1 MLKSSTLS
9 GKTAGEVDSNWGIY
23 QRLLVYIKP
32 LKFFFA
38 LSILGNAIYAGASAM
53 MAKALEFVI
62 NTVENPTEENRLL
75 LPALILALF
84 LLRGIGGFLGGYY
97 IAYVGRNIVHQ
108 IRTQVFDRYLK
119 LPTHYFDN
127 NSSGHLV
134 SRITYNVEQV
144 SSASTEAVTIIVRE
158 GLTVVG
164 LLAVMLM
171 SNWKLTLIFLALGPV
186 IGLLIG
192 YVGKRFRL
200 LSNRI
205 MASVGDVTHVTSE
218 VISGFRVVRIFG
230 GEDYEARRFREA
242 SRYNLKQSL
251 KLELTKAIS
260 TPVVQ
265 AMVALAISILVW
277 LALAPEVRGEMSA
290 GGFVVII
297 AAAATMAKPIRQ
309 LTQVNEK
316 IQSGVAAARD
326 LFAVIDADP
335 EKDDGIYAVDR
346 VKGEISLK
354 NVTFRYK
361 GTDKDVLKGVN
372 LEIKSGE
379 TIALVGRSGSGKS
392 TLANLIPRFY
402 NLNSGSITLDGI
414 NIEDYTLRS
423 LRDQIALVT
432 QNVTLFN
439 DTLAKNIAYGSLEDT
454 SLQTLRSVAR
464 QANALSF
471 IEDKVDGFDTMVGD
485 NGVALSGGQRQRIA
499 IARALLKDAP
509 VLILDEA
516 TSALDTESEKVI
528 QGELDLLM
536 KGRTTI
542 VIAHRLSTVENADKI
557 IVMDEGRIVEQGSH
571 QALLS
576 MNGEYAKLYN
586 MNLADD
592 ADSNRVQKVS

>member
-1 MLKSSTLS
+1 MSKGSALPDN
-9 GKTAGEVDSNWGIY
+9 KTEVIDSNWDLY
-23 QRLLVYIKP
+23 QRLLVYLKP
-32 LKFFFA
+32 LKFYFF
-38 LSILGNAIYAGASAM
+38 LSIIGNAIYASASAL

-62 NTVENPTEENRLL
+62 DTVEHPTDENRIL
-75 LPALILALF
+75 LPALIFALF
-84 LLRGIGGFLGGYY
+84 IFRGLGGFLGGYY

-127 NSSGHLV
+127 NASGHLI

-144 SSASTEAVTIIVRE
+144 SSATTDAVTIIVRE
-158 GLTVVG
+158 GLTVIG
-164 LLAVMLM
+164 LLAVMIS

-186 IGLLIG
+186 IGFLVN
-192 YVGKRFRL
+192 YVGKRFRV
-200 LSNRI
+200 LSKRI
-205 MASVGDVTHVTSE
+205 MASVGNVTHVTSE
-218 VISGFRVVRIFG
+218 VVSGFRVVRIFG
-230 GEDYEARRFREA
+230 GEDYETKRFGEA

-260 TPVVQ
+260 TPVIQ

-277 LALAPEVRGEMSA
+277 LALAPEVRGGMSA
-290 GGFVVII
+290 GAFVVII
-297 AAAATMAKPIRQ
+297 AAASTMAKPIRQ

-316 IQSGVAAARD
+316 IQRGVAAARD
-326 LFAVIDADP
+326 LFEVIDAP
-335 EKDDGIYAVDR
+335 SEKDEGKHIAER
-346 VKGEISLK
+346 VKGELSLE
-354 NVTFRYK
+354 NVTFRYH
-361 GTDKDVLKGVN
+361 GTHRDVLKGIN
-372 LEIKSGE
+372 LNIKPGE

-402 NLNSGSITLDGI
+402 DLTGGSIKLDGVDV
-414 NIEDYTLRS
+414 EDYTLRS

-439 DTLAKNIAYGSLEDT
+439 DTLAKNIAYGGLDGASLEQ
-454 SLQTLRSVAR
+454 LKSVSR

-471 IEDKVDGFDTMVGD
+471 IEDKEQGFETLVGD
-485 NGVALSGGQRQRIA
+485 NGIALSGGQRQRIA

-509 VLILDEA
+509 LLILDEA

-528 QGELDLLM
+528 QSELDLLM
-536 KGRTTI
+536 EGRTTI

-571 QALLS
+571 LELLS

-586 MNLADD
+586 MNLADE
-592 ADSNRVQKVS
+592 ADSEIV

>member
-1 MLKSSTLS
+1 M
-9 GKTAGEVDSNWGIY
+9 
-23 QRLLVYIKP
+23 
-32 LKFFFA
+32 
-38 LSILGNAIYAGASAM
+38 GNAIYAGASAL

-62 NTVENPTEENRLL
+62 NTVENPTDENRIL
-75 LPALILALF
+75 LPLLILSLF
-84 LLRGIGGFLGGYY
+84 LLRGLGGFLGGYY
-97 IAYVGRNIVHQ
+97 IAYVGRNIVHK

-119 LPTHYFDN
+119 MPTHYFDN

-144 SSASTEAVTIIVRE
+144 SSASTDAVTIIVRE

-164 LLAVMLM
+164 LMAVMLT

-186 IGLLIG
+186 IGFLVG
-192 YVGKRFRL
+192 YVGKRFRV
-200 LSNRI
+200 LSKRI
-205 MASVGDVTHVTSE
+205 MGSVGNVTHVTSE
-218 VISGFRVVRIFG
+218 VVTGFRVVRIFG
-230 GEDYEARRFREA
+230 GEEYETRRFGEA
-242 SRYNLKQSL
+242 SKYNLKQSL

-260 TPVVQ
+260 TPVIQ

-277 LALAPEVRGEMSA
+277 LALAPEVRGGMSA

-297 AAAATMAKPIRQ
+297 AAASTMAKPIRQ

-316 IQSGVAAARD
+316 IQRGVAAARD
-326 LFAVIDADP
+326 LFAVMDSEP
-335 EKDDGIYAVDR
+335 EKDEGVYTVER
-346 VKGEISLK
+346 VKGEISLQD
-354 NVTFRYK
+354 VTFRYE
-361 GTDKDVLKGVN
+361 GTHRDVLKGIN
-372 LEIKSGE
+372 LTIKPGE

-402 NLNSGSITLDGI
+402 DLTAGSIKLDGV
-414 NIEDYTLRS
+414 NIEAYSLRS

-439 DTLAKNIAYGSLEDT
+439 DSLAKNIAYGSLEGT
-454 SLQTLRSVAR
+454 SLETLRNVAK

-471 IEDKVDGFDTMVGD
+471 IDDKEEGFDTVVGD
-485 NGVALSGGQRQRIA
+485 NGIALSGGQRQRIA

-516 TSALDTESEKVI
+516 TSALDTESEKMI

-536 KGRTTI
+536 EGRTTI
-542 VIAHRLSTVENADKI
+542 VIAHRLSTVESADKI

-571 QALLS
+571 ETLLA

-586 MNLADD
+586 MNLDD
-592 ADSNRVQKVS
+592 ANASAV

>member
-1 MLKSSTLS
+1 MSKNSTLS
-9 GKTAGEVDSNWGIY
+9 DNKAGIVDSNWDLY
-23 QRLLVYIKP
+23 QRLLAYIKP
-32 LKFFFA
+32 LKFYFF
-38 LSILGNAIYAGASAM
+38 LSILGNVIYASASAL

-62 NTVENPTEENRLL
+62 NTVENPSDENRLL
-75 LPALILALF
+75 LPALIFSLF
-84 LLRGIGGFLGGYY
+84 LLRGLGGFLGGYY

-127 NSSGHLV
+127 NASGHLV

-144 SSASTEAVTIIVRE
+144 SSATTDAVTVIVRE

-164 LLAVMLM
+164 LLVVMLT

-186 IGLLIG
+186 IGFLVG
-192 YVGKRFRL
+192 YVGKRFRV
-200 LSNRI
+200 LSKRI
-205 MASVGDVTHVTSE
+205 MGSVGDVTHVTSE
-218 VISGFRVVRIFG
+218 VISSFRVVRIFG
-230 GEDYEARRFREA
+230 GEDYEARRFGEA

-251 KLELTKAIS
+251 KLEFTKAIS
-260 TPVVQ
+260 TPVIQ

-297 AAAATMAKPIRQ
+297 AAASTMAKPIRQ
-309 LTQVNEK
+309 LTQINEK
-316 IQSGVAAARD
+316 IQSGVAAAHD
-326 LFAVIDADP
+326 LFAVIDAES
-335 EKDDGIYAVDR
+335 EKDEGVYTADR
-346 VKGEISLK
+346 VKGEVSLK
-354 NVTFRYK
+354 NVTFRYQ
-361 GTDKDVLKGVN
+361 GTHIDVLKGIN
-372 LEIKSGE
+372 LDIKPGE

-402 NLNSGSITLDGI
+402 DLSAGSIELDGV
-414 NIEDYTLRS
+414 NIEDYSLRS

-439 DTLAKNIAYGSLEDT
+439 DTLAKNIAYGSLEGA
-454 SLQTLRSVAR
+454 SLETLRNVAK

-471 IEDKVDGFDTMVGD
+471 IEDKEDGFETVVGD

-509 VLILDEA
+509 LLILDEA

-536 KGRTTI
+536 EGRTTI

-557 IVMDEGRIVEQGSH
+557 IVMDEGRIVEQGAH
-571 QALLS
+571 KTLLS

-592 ADSNRVQKVS
+592 ADSNGV

>member
-1 MLKSSTLS
+1 MSKSSTLS
-9 GKTAGEVDSNWGIY
+9 DNKAGEADSNWDLY
-23 QRLLVYIKP
+23 KRLLVYIKP
-32 LKFFFA
+32 LKFYFS
-38 LSILGNAIYAGASAM
+38 LSILGNVIYAAASAL

-62 NTVENPTEENRLL
+62 NTVENPTDENRLL
-75 LPALILALF
+75 LPVLIFALF
-84 LLRGIGGFLGGYY
+84 LLRGVGGFLGGYY

-127 NSSGHLV
+127 NASGHLV

-144 SSASTEAVTIIVRE
+144 SSATTDAVTVIVRE

-164 LLAVMLM
+164 LLAVMLS

-186 IGLLIG
+186 IGLL
-192 YVGKRFRL
+192 VGFVSKRFRV
-200 LSNRI
+200 LSKRI
-205 MASVGDVTHVTSE
+205 MDSVGDVTHVTSE

-230 GEDYEARRFREA
+230 GEAYETRRFGEA

-251 KLELTKAIS
+251 KLEFTKAIS
-260 TPVVQ
+260 TPVIQ

-297 AAAATMAKPIRQ
+297 AAASTMAKPIRQ

-316 IQSGVAAARD
+316 IQRGVAAAHD
-326 LFAVIDADP
+326 LFAVIDAEP
-335 EKDDGIYAVDR
+335 EKDEGVYTTDR

-354 NVTFRYK
+354 NVTFRYQ
-361 GTDKDVLKGVN
+361 GTHRDVLKGIN
-372 LEIKSGE
+372 LDIKPGE

-402 NLNSGSITLDGI
+402 DLSAGSIELDGV
-414 NIEDYTLRS
+414 NIEDYSLRS

-439 DTLAKNIAYGSLEDT
+439 DTLANNIAYGSLEGT
-454 SLQTLRSVAR
+454 SLETLRSVAR

-485 NGVALSGGQRQRIA
+485 NGIALSGGQRQRIA

-528 QGELDLLM
+528 QGELELLM

-571 QALLS
+571 QTLLS

-592 ADSNRVQKVS
+592 ADSNAV